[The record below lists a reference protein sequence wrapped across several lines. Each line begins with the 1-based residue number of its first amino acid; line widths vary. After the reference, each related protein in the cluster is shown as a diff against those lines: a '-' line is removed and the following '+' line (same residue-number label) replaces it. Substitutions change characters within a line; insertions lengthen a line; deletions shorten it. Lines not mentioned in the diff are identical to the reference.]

1 MEQPVIVPVEQDE
14 AQDQTSQ
21 AQAMLALFRAW
32 EDEEDPEEQR
42 ETLAYLQQALD
53 EDRPGARK
61 LFP

>member
-1 MEQPVIVPVEQDE
+1 MEQPVIVPVEQHED
-14 AQDQTSQ
+14 QDQTSQ

-32 EDEEDPEEQR
+32 EDEDPEEQR
-42 ETLAYLQQALD
+42 ETLAYLQQALN